1 MTTQQEGF
9 VLDTPAQINAAV
21 ILSIRSS
28 LRLEVNGNGM
38 RFSHRVSPLK
48 QAQALGL
55 TTAKTKTKALED
67 LNVICDQLTGKS
79 K

>member
-1 MTTQQEGF
+1 MSTHTEAI
-9 VLDTPAQINAAV
+9 VLDTPQQINGAI
-21 ILSIRSS
+21 ILSIRSA
-28 LRLEVNGNGM
+28 LRLEVNGRM

-55 TTAKTKTKALED
+55 TKSRTKAGALED
-67 LNVICDQLTGKS
+67 LNKVCDDLLS